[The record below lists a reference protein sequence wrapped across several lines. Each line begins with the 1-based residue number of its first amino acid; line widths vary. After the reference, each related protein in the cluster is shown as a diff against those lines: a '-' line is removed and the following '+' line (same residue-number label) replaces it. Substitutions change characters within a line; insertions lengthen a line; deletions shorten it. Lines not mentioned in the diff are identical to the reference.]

1 MAKFTVEEPH
11 QLAAAEV
18 KQRLDGFLK
27 RMAAKMG
34 GTYAWGSDT
43 EATITHSM
51 AKAMVK
57 IEPAR
62 VVVNVEGG
70 MALSLIKGK
79 LEPRLKDELAKALAA
94 QASATPVA

>member
-11 QLAAAEV
+11 KLAVAEV
-18 KQRLDGFLK
+18 KTRLDGFLQ
-27 RMAAKMG
+27 RMSAKMG
-34 GTYAWGSDT
+34 GSYAWGSDT

-57 IEPAR
+57 IEAAR
-62 VVVNVEGG
+62 VLVNVEGG

-79 LEPRLKDELAKALAA
+79 LEPRLKSELAKALVPTAGAA
-94 QASATPVA
+94 PVA